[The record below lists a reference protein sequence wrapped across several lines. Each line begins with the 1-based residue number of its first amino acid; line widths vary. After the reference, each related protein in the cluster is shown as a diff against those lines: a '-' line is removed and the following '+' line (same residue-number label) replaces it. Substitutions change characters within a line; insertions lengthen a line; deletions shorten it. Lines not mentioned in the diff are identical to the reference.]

1 MSKREKVDLVI
12 KNVTIFTNDATE
24 NDYLI
29 EGGVAVSDG
38 KIVAIMEDE
47 YLPEAHKIIDG
58 KGQLLLP
65 GTIDTHVHLRDPG
78 HSERETFK
86 TGTMA
91 AAAGGVT
98 TILEMPVSVP
108 PPYSPELVENRRK
121 IAEPQVLVDFC
132 LFGAAGANKM
142 KYIEPCSKAG
152 IVGFK
157 TFFHQA
163 PEGREEEFDGLTMEN
178 AGLQFKGLKEVSKTG
193 KLIAVHCENNDM
205 VQEGIEE
212 LRAIG
217 KVDPEAHALSRPP
230 ICETETVSKVLL
242 FAKETG
248 LRVDFVHISN
258 PDAMELIKEGKKSG
272 MDIYL
277 ETCPQYL
284 FLTTE
289 DLIRHG
295 AYAKCNPP
303 LREKKVRDALWKY
316 IEDGT
321 VDFIGSDHSPFL
333 DEEKKKGLEDIF
345 KAPAGFPGIEQRLP
359 LMLTAV
365 RDKRLSLYRAMEL
378 LVINPAKT
386 FGLYPKKGVI
396 RVGSDADF
404 ALVDMEK
411 EFIVDNRK
419 MFTHA
424 KDIARVFNGWKLIGQ
439 PELTMVRGKEVYQNG
454 QIVSDAVGWGRFV
467 PGK

>member
-1 MSKREKVDLVI
+1 MKERAMVNLVI
-12 KNVTIFTNDATE
+12 KNVNILTSDAIE
-24 NDYLI
+24 SEYLVR
-29 EGGVAVSDG
+29 GGVAVNNG
-38 KIVAIMEDE
+38 KIVAIAEE
-47 YLPEAHKIIDG
+47 ELLPEAEKTIDG
-58 KGQLLLP
+58 KGNLLLP

-78 HSERETFK
+78 HAERETFK

-98 TILEMPVSVP
+98 TILEMPISVP
-108 PPYSPELVENRRK
+108 PPYSPELIENRKK
-121 IAEPQVLVDFC
+121 IAESQVLVDFC
-132 LFGAAGANKM
+132 LFGAAGANK
-142 KYIEPCSKAG
+142 IEHIQSCSEAG

-205 VQEGIEE
+205 VQEGIKE
-212 LRAIG
+212 LKAKG
-217 KVDPEAHALSRPP
+217 KIDPEAHALSRPP

-242 FAKETG
+242 FARETG
-248 LRVDFVHISN
+248 LKVDFVHISN
-258 PDAMELIKEGKKSG
+258 PEAMELIKQGKKEG

-289 DLIRHG
+289 DLKKHG

-303 LREKKVRDALWKY
+303 LREQKVRDALWKY

-321 VDFIGSDHSPFL
+321 VDFIGSDHSPYL
-333 DEEKKKGLEDIF
+333 DEEKRKGLEDIF

-359 LMLTAV
+359 LLLTAV
-365 RDKRLSLYRAMEL
+365 KEKKLSLYRAIEL
-378 LVINPAKT
+378 LAINPAKT

-404 ALVDMEK
+404 VLVNMEK
-411 EFIVDNRK
+411 EFVVDNKK

-424 KDIARVFNGWKLIGQ
+424 KEIARVFNQWKLVGQ
-439 PELTMVRGKEVYQNG
+439 PELTIVRGKIVFQDG
-454 QIVSDAVGWGRFV
+454 QITSDAPGWGQFV

>member
-1 MSKREKVDLVI
+1 MNNREIADLVI
-12 KNVTIFTNDATE
+12 KNVTIFTSDATE
-24 NDYLI
+24 EGYLTK
-29 EGGVAVSDG
+29 GGVAVRNG
-38 KIVAIMEDE
+38 KTIAIAEE
-47 YLPEAHKIIDG
+47 EFLPAAQKVIDG
-58 KGQLLLP
+58 KGNLLLP

-108 PPYSPELVENRRK
+108 PPYSPELVNKRK
-121 IAEPQVLVDFC
+121 EIAESQVLVDFC
-132 LFGAAGANKM
+132 LFGAAGANKID
-142 KYIEPCSKAG
+142 YIEPCSKAG

-163 PEGREEEFDGLTMEN
+163 PEGRDDEFDGLTMEN
-178 AGLQFKGLKEVSKTG
+178 AGLQYKGLKEVSQTG

-205 VQEGIEE
+205 VQEGIKE
-212 LRAIG
+212 LRAKG
-217 KVDPEAHALSRPP
+217 RVDPEAHALSRPP

-242 FAKETG
+242 FAKENG
-248 LRVDFVHISN
+248 LRVDFVHITN

-289 DLIRHG
+289 DLKKHG
-295 AYAKCNPP
+295 TYAKCNPP
-303 LREKKVRDALWKY
+303 LRDKQVRDALWKY
-316 IEDGT
+316 IKDGT
-321 VDFIGSDHSPFL
+321 VDFVGSDHSPYL
-333 DEEKKKGLEDIF
+333 DEEKRKGLKDIF
-345 KAPAGFPGIEQRLP
+345 SAPAGFPGIEQRLP

-378 LVINPAKT
+378 LALNPAKT
-386 FGLYPKKGVI
+386 FDLYPKKGVI
-396 RVGSDADF
+396 RVGSDADYV
-404 ALVDMEK
+404 LVNMEK
-411 EFIVDNRK
+411 EFIVDNNK

-424 KDIARVFNGWKLIGQ
+424 KEIARVFNGWKLVGQ
-439 PELTMVRGKEVYQNG
+439 PELTIVRGKVVFQDG
-454 QIVSDAVGWGRFV
+454 QIASDAVGWGQFV